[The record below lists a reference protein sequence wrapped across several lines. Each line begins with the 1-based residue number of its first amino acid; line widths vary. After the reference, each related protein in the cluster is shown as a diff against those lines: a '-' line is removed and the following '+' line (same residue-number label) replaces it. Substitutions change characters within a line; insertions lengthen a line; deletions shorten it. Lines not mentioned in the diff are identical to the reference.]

1 MEYQSFLVVRKEL
14 MKYKILILA
23 ALITMCTNSTESSTE
38 QRVVSLSTTHTEIIQ
53 TLGGENLL
61 VGIDSFSESE
71 LPIEKIDAFTV
82 TADELVN
89 LNPDLVIV
97 AFDFNGI
104 IDGLE
109 ALNLNYVLLPPAR
122 NFDEVYTQIM
132 EIGNLINKSEESID
146 LVSEME
152 NDVAEIIENFS
163 AQNVKVF
170 HEIGYTYGIYT
181 VNENSF
187 IGEIY
192 NLLGVDNIANF
203 KEDPFGSGYPEFS
216 EEEILMANPNL
227 IIVGHSDYLN
237 KDLSTRVGWEE
248 ITAIQ
253 SGNLFFLD
261 ENLANNW
268 GTNTVDLLNTLSE
281 VTQSQ
286 ENPGV
291 VYSNQYSD
299 EIQNSSVFQ
308 NNILYIVL
316 FILIGLIS
324 YSRTRTKQKEKV

>member
-23 ALITMCTNSTESSTE
+23 ALITMYTNSTESSTE

-237 KDLSTRVGWEE
+237 KDLSTRVGWEV

-286 ENPGV
+286 EDPGV

-299 EIQNSSVFQ
+299 EIQNSSVFR
-308 NNILYIVL
+308 NNILYLVL

>member
-286 ENPGV
+286 EDPGV

-308 NNILYIVL
+308 NNILYLVL
-316 FILIGLIS
+316 FILIGLNS

>member
-308 NNILYIVL
+308 NNILYLVL
-316 FILIGLIS
+316 FILIGLIA
-324 YSRTRTKQKEKV
+324 YSRTRQKETV

>member
-152 NDVAEIIENFS
+152 NDVAEIIESFS

-286 ENPGV
+286 EDPGV

-308 NNILYIVL
+308 NNILYLVL
-316 FILIGLIS
+316 FILIGLVTF
-324 YSRTRTKQKEKV
+324 SRTRQKETV

>member
-248 ITAIQ
+248 VTAIQ

-308 NNILYIVL
+308 NNILYLVL

>member
-152 NDVAEIIENFS
+152 NDVAEIIESFS

-286 ENPGV
+286 EDPGV

-308 NNILYIVL
+308 NNILYLVL
-316 FILIGLIS
+316 FILIGLVS

>member
-286 ENPGV
+286 EDPGV

-308 NNILYIVL
+308 NNILYLVL
-316 FILIGLIS
+316 FILIGLIA
-324 YSRTRTKQKEKV
+324 YSRTRQKETV

>member
-71 LPIEKIDAFTV
+71 LPVEKIDAFTV

-286 ENPGV
+286 EDPGV

-308 NNILYIVL
+308 NNILYLVL

>member
-23 ALITMCTNSTESSTE
+23 ALITMCTNSKESSTE

-286 ENPGV
+286 EDPGV

>member
-23 ALITMCTNSTESSTE
+23 ALITMCTNSTESSTK

-152 NDVAEIIENFS
+152 NDVAEIIESFS

-286 ENPGV
+286 EDPGV

-308 NNILYIVL
+308 NNILYLVL

>member
-152 NDVAEIIENFS
+152 NDVAEIIESFS

-192 NLLGVDNIANF
+192 NLLGVDHIANF

-286 ENPGV
+286 EDPGV

-308 NNILYIVL
+308 NNILYLVL
-316 FILIGLIS
+316 FILIGLVS

>member
-152 NDVAEIIENFS
+152 NDVAEIIENFY

-286 ENPGV
+286 EDPGV

>member
-152 NDVAEIIENFS
+152 NDVAEIIESFS

-237 KDLSTRVGWEE
+237 KDLSTRVGWEV

-286 ENPGV
+286 EDPGV

-308 NNILYIVL
+308 NNILYLVL
-316 FILIGLIS
+316 FILIGLVTF
-324 YSRTRTKQKEKV
+324 SRTRQKETV

>member
-1 MEYQSFLVVRKEL
+1 VVRKEL

-286 ENPGV
+286 EDPGV

-324 YSRTRTKQKEKV
+324 YSRTKTKQKEKV

>member
-152 NDVAEIIENFS
+152 NDVAEIIESFS

-286 ENPGV
+286 EDPGV

-308 NNILYIVL
+308 NKILYLVL

>member
-152 NDVAEIIENFS
+152 NDVAEIIESFS

-253 SGNLFFLD
+253 SENLFFLD

-286 ENPGV
+286 EDPGV

-308 NNILYIVL
+308 NNILYLVL

>member
-286 ENPGV
+286 EDPGV

-308 NNILYIVL
+308 NNILYLVL

-324 YSRTRTKQKEKV
+324 YSRTKTKQKEKV

>member
-132 EIGNLINKSEESID
+132 EIGNLINKSDESID

-152 NDVAEIIENFS
+152 NDVAEIIESFS

-286 ENPGV
+286 EDPGV

-308 NNILYIVL
+308 NNILYLVL

>member
-14 MKYKILILA
+14 MKYKILLLA
-23 ALITMCTNSTESSTE
+23 ALMTMCTNSTESSTE

-71 LPIEKIDAFTV
+71 LPIAKIDAFTV

-89 LNPDLVIV
+89 MNPDLVIV

-132 EIGNLINKSEESID
+132 EIGNLINKSDESID

-237 KDLSTRVGWEE
+237 KDLSTRVGWEV

-286 ENPGV
+286 EDPGV

-308 NNILYIVL
+308 NNILYLVL

>member
-1 MEYQSFLVVRKEL
+1 M
-14 MKYKILILA
+14 
-23 ALITMCTNSTESSTE
+23 
-38 QRVVSLSTTHTEIIQ
+38 
-53 TLGGENLL
+53 
-61 VGIDSFSESE
+61 
-71 LPIEKIDAFTV
+71 
-82 TADELVN
+82 
-89 LNPDLVIV
+89 

-109 ALNLNYVLLPPAR
+109 GLNLNYVLLPPAR
-122 NFDEVYTQIM
+122 NFDEVYNQITV
-132 EIGNLINKSEESID
+132 IGNLINKTDESTA
-146 LVSEME
+146 LVSEMK
-152 NDVAEIIENFS
+152 NDVEEIVENYS
-163 AQNVKVF
+163 SQNVKVF

-237 KDLSTRVGWEE
+237 KDLSTRVGWEV

-253 SGNLFFLD
+253 SGNFFFLD

-286 ENPGV
+286 EDPGV

-308 NNILYIVL
+308 NNILYLVL

>member
-132 EIGNLINKSEESID
+132 EIGNLINKSDESID

-286 ENPGV
+286 EDPGV

-324 YSRTRTKQKEKV
+324 YSRTKTKQKEKV

>member
-89 LNPDLVIV
+89 LNPELVIV

-152 NDVAEIIENFS
+152 NDVAEIIESFS

-286 ENPGV
+286 EDPGV

-308 NNILYIVL
+308 NNILYLVL

>member
-109 ALNLNYVLLPPAR
+109 ALNVNYVLLPPAR

-152 NDVAEIIENFS
+152 NDVAEIIESFS

-286 ENPGV
+286 EDPGV

-308 NNILYIVL
+308 NNILYLVL

>member
-152 NDVAEIIENFS
+152 NDVAKIIENFS

-286 ENPGV
+286 EDPGV

-308 NNILYIVL
+308 NNILYLVL

>member
-109 ALNLNYVLLPPAR
+109 AINLNYVLLPPAR

-152 NDVAEIIENFS
+152 NDVAEIIESFS

-237 KDLSTRVGWEE
+237 KDLSTRVGWEV

-286 ENPGV
+286 EDPGV

-308 NNILYIVL
+308 NNILYLVL